1 MFSAVMRDSY
11 RCLGYRVP
19 LLVFVMCLASLLE
32 GIGLTMLLPLLSR
45 FGLGSD
51 SDTSVLSKAVD
62 QVLSTLS
69 IPDELEPLLV
79 LIVSVLVLQVVAT
92 FAKTWFEVSCT
103 NHYTADWRHR
113 LFNRVI
119 AADWPYLMRTDASR
133 QANVIVS
140 ETSRISAALSLA
152 LQLINSA
159 LFIFVYAVI
168 SLAAAW
174 QMVAFLSV
182 FGLGVY
188 LATRPLSRTSRR
200 VGEDVTTVSERLLH
214 HVQEFLASAKLIKA
228 TATEGIAQSVM
239 QNAIERYRRTYVTAG
254 IIPAVIMLIY
264 MTLGYVMLG
273 LGVWLALTYATV
285 SVASIIVSIY
295 VFLRLYVQLSTFQ
308 QLRQSFALSAPA
320 LLSVHREYEGA
331 AGAAEHRS
339 DGVVP
344 QSSNPAAI
352 STVSLSVHY
361 DKHPALSNV
370 SVDIGAGSVVGLT
383 GPSGA
388 GKSTFVDAIVG
399 LVVPAG
405 GVVNIDGTAVQAL
418 DLRAWRQQI
427 GYVAQET
434 LFLQGSV
441 AENIAWG
448 AENIVLEEVERAAK
462 LANADGFI
470 QKFPQGYDTVI
481 GGRSVRMSGGQRQRI
496 GLARALYGNKRLI
509 ILDEATSALD
519 SESEQQVL
527 RAIDTLRGKVT
538 IVMIAHRLSTLRKA
552 GRILVFEDGQIV
564 ESGEFDTL
572 IRTDGP
578 FRRLWEFQA
587 AQDNTAENSP

>member
-1 MFSAVMRDSY
+1 MFSAIMRDGY

-19 LLVFVMCLASLLE
+19 SLIVLMCMASLLE

-51 SDTSVLSKAVD
+51 GDTNVLNNAVD
-62 QVLSTLS
+62 QVLAALS
-69 IPDELEPLLV
+69 IPPELEPLLAMM
-79 LIVSVLVLQVVAT
+79 VSVLVLQVCAT
-92 FAKTWFEVSCT
+92 FARTWFEVVCT
-103 NHYTADWRHR
+103 NKYTADWRHR
-113 LFNRVI
+113 LFNTVI
-119 AADWPYLMRTDASR
+119 AADWPYLMRTEASR
-133 QANVIVS
+133 QANIIVS
-140 ETSRISAALSLA
+140 ETSRISAALSMA

-159 LFIFVYAVI
+159 LFILVYAAI

-174 QMVAFLSV
+174 QMVAFLTIFGMGV
-182 FGLGVY
+182 FL
-188 LATRPLSRTSRR
+188 LTRPLSRKSQR
-200 VGEDVTTVSERLLH
+200 VGENVTAVSERLLH
-214 HVQEFLASAKLIKA
+214 HAQEFLVSAKLIKA
-228 TATEGIAQSVM
+228 TATEATAQSVM
-239 QNAIERYRRTYVTAG
+239 RNAIERYRETYVTAG
-254 IIPAVIMLIY
+254 VIPAVVMLIY
-264 MTLGYVMLG
+264 MSVGYVMLG
-273 LGVWLALTYATV
+273 LGVWLALKYATI

-320 LLSVHREYEGA
+320 FLSTQGEYENA
-331 AGAAEHRS
+331 TAAAEHRN
-339 DGVVP
+339 DGISLL
-344 QSSNPAAI
+344 SSAPAAI
-352 STVSLSVHY
+352 SISGLTVCY
-361 DKHPALSNV
+361 DDQPALTEV
-370 SVDIGAGSVVGLT
+370 SVDITAGSVVGLT

-399 LVVPAG
+399 LVAPVQGTAA
-405 GVVNIDGTAVQAL
+405 IDGKSVQTL
-418 DLRAWRQQI
+418 DLRAWRQKI

-434 LFLQGSV
+434 LLLQGTV

-448 AENIVLEEVERAAK
+448 SEEVVAAEVHRAAF
-462 LANADGFI
+462 LANADEFI
-470 QKFPQGYDTVI
+470 QKFPDGYDTVI

-552 GRILVFEDGQIV
+552 DRILVFEDGRIV
-564 ESGEFDTL
+564 ESGEFEAL

-587 AQDNTAENSP
+587 AQGNTAGTLP